1 MTSEIKNLIEEREW
15 RDSRLGYLKHKVIAT
30 KDNISIIQRKSF
42 YGIMDETGK
51 YLFPPIYDDIQ
62 FLGESG
68 LVCISVLDK
77 KALFSI
83 NQEQIVVDFEC
94 DDVILYDSFDTI
106 EFIISGKHGLWSNY
120 ESRVIIPACYDEI
133 TCHSDCQ
140 YLWAF
145 NESHYCFIEKA
156 TGRVIN
162 ISNALNVYDTEE
174 GMFMQ
179 FGETQN
185 VVYLDHDGFRDSV
198 YLRRLVRK
206 NNGRLIL
213 RNSKKEIKHIIDI
226 YGRILN

>member
-1 MTSEIKNLIEEREW
+1 MTPEVRNLLEKRRER
-15 RDSRLGYLKHKVIAT
+15 DFKLGYLRHNVIDT
-30 KDNISIIQRKSF
+30 KGGVSIIQRKTL
-42 YGIMDETGK
+42 YGLMAEDGR
-51 YLFPPIYDDIQ
+51 YLYPPVYDDIQ
-62 FLGESG
+62 FLGGSG
-68 LVCISVLDK
+68 LACVSLLDK
-77 KALFSI
+77 KSLFSI
-83 NQEQIVVDFEC
+83 RDKRIVFDLEC
-94 DDVILYDSFDTI
+94 DEVISYESFDSV
-106 EFIISGKHGLWSNY
+106 EFIISGKHGLWSNSD
-120 ESRVIIPACYDEI
+120 ERVIIPACYDEV

-174 GMFMQ
+174 GMFIQ

-185 VVYLDHDGFRDSV
+185 VVYLNHDGFRDSV

>member
-1 MTSEIKNLIEEREW
+1 MTLEIKGLIAEREK
-15 RDSRLGYLKHKVIAT
+15 RDSRLGHLKHKVIAI
-30 KDNISIIQRKSF
+30 KDSISIIQRKTL
-42 YGIMDETGK
+42 YGIMDENGK
-51 YLFPPIYDDIQ
+51 YLFPPVYDDIQ
-62 FLGESG
+62 ILGESG
-68 LVCISVLDK
+68 LACISVLNK

-83 NQEQIVVDFEC
+83 NHRQIVADFEC
-94 DDVILYDSFDTI
+94 DDVVQYDSFDTI
-106 EFIISGKHGLWSNY
+106 EFKISGKHGLWSNHD
-120 ESRVIIPACYDEI
+120 SRVIIPACYDEI

-145 NESHYCFIEKA
+145 NEYHYCYIEKA

-185 VVYLDHDGFRDSV
+185 VVYLNHDGLKDSV

-206 NNGRLIL
+206 NKGRLIL